1 MESAMLTMHVPGQN
15 VTALIIFSINVFLNI
30 LVRVIK
36 KTNKLFLW
44 EIKWRS
50 RMSNMLALFSS
61 LHLAILKFFLQPW
74 KLLRILQ
81 NNDAIKYISHY
92 KKYGRTGLWTNRY
105 MDEMVYGLHFVLDQQ
120 LTETVTPLRHRHII
134 LIPNQSVVVLNP

>member
-1 MESAMLTMHVPGQN
+1 MEIDMLTMHVPGQH

-50 RMSNMLALFSS
+50 RM
-61 LHLAILKFFLQPW
+61 
-74 KLLRILQ
+74 
-81 NNDAIKYISHY
+81 
-92 KKYGRTGLWTNRY
+92 
-105 MDEMVYGLHFVLDQQ
+105 
-120 LTETVTPLRHRHII
+120 II
-134 LIPNQSVVVLNP
+134 LLLPAKHSIFPYEEDNCVIRLQ